1 MSPTIILSDET
12 FTRLQSLAVPFVD
25 TPESV
30 ISGLIEAEVARRHIG
45 TSAPSPKRATVE
57 IDPDRPDSLTHAKLL
72 GAIVDGKALH
82 RPKWNSLLDHMHVLA
97 KQRLGAFDAVRKISG
112 ANVREGRYEES
123 GFHYLPEAGLSVQG
137 VDSNLAWEHSL
148 GIARQLRVAIEV
160 TLEWRNKEGAAHPG
174 KDGVIR
180 WSPPSLAVAR

>member
-12 FTRLQSLAVPFVD
+12 FVRLQSLAVPFVD

-30 ISGLIEAEVARRHIG
+30 ISGLIEAEVARRQG
-45 TSAPSPKRATVE
+45 GAPSDSPKEEAIQV
-57 IDPDRPDSLTHAKLL
+57 DPDRPESLTHSKLL
-72 GAIVDGKALH
+72 GAIVDGTPLH

-97 KQRLGAFDAVRKISG
+97 KRRLGSFDAVRKISG
-112 ANVREGRYEES
+112 ANVKEGRHEDS

-137 VDSNLAWEHSL
+137 VDSNLAWAHAL

-174 KDGVIR
+174 RDGVIR